1 MSTRNNQDRLGGVGV
16 QDTDLSP
23 QEINE
28 SGLSFATPTEFVDL
42 PSLGRYYPDNHP
54 LHGQDTVEIRYMTA
68 KDEDILTSQSL
79 IKKGVV
85 IDRLIQSVLVDKTIR
100 PQELLIGDKNAILVA
115 ARMTGYGADY
125 ETRIDCPACG
135 TNSEHVFDLNESLK
149 VNHADED
156 LDSSVQMTDNGTV
169 IVELPLTKLNVEAKL
184 MTGKEET
191 KIISMAERK
200 KKLKLQESALT
211 DQFRAIIVSI
221 DGHTDAATISSVVDR
236 LPAQDARHLRD
247 IYAKTTPNVELTSMF
262 ECDNCGHVEEVDV
275 PITVQFFWPK

>member
-16 QDTDLSP
+16 QDADPIP
-23 QEINE
+23 QEA
-28 SGLSFATPTEFVDL
+28 SDAGLSFATPTEFVEL
-42 PSLGRYYPDNHP
+42 PSLGRYYPESHP

-85 IDRLIQSVLVDKTIR
+85 IDRLVQSVLVDKTIR

-115 ARMTGYGADY
+115 ARVTGYGSEY
-125 ETRIDCPACG
+125 ETRVDCPACNR
-135 TNSEHVFDLNESLK
+135 NSEHVFDLNDSLK
-149 VNHADED
+149 INHADQEVD
-156 LDSSVQMTDNGTV
+156 NSVQMTDNGTV
-169 IVELPLTKLNVEAKL
+169 LVQLPLTKLNVEARL

-191 KIISMAERK
+191 KILSMAERK

-211 DQFRAIIVSI
+211 DQFKTIIVSV
-221 DGHTDAATISSVVDR
+221 DGHTDPATISSVVDR

-247 IYAKTTPNVELTSMF
+247 TYAKTTPNVELTSMF
-262 ECDNCGHVEEVDV
+262 ECEDCGHVEEVDV